1 MSTYAALEIRVVRWG
16 EARGIAQNSTG
27 AAQAVKTLE
36 ECHELIQ
43 AYKDNDREA
52 VKDALGDILVTLIMG
67 AACEDLDLVNDCLA
81 KAYGEIKDRKGYLTQ
96 DGIFVK
102 ES

>member
-1 MSTYAALEIRVVRWG
+1 MSYAALEIKTVRWA
-16 EARGIAQNSTG
+16 EARGIVQHSTG
-27 AAQAVKTLE
+27 AAQAIKTLE
-36 ECHELIQ
+36 ECNELIQ

-52 VKDALGDILVTLIMG
+52 VKDALGDILVTLIVG

-81 KAYGEIKDRKGYLTQ
+81 KAYSEIKNRKGYLTAE
-96 DGIFVK
+96 GIFVK